1 MTLSER
7 ARAIAALE
15 QERQSLLEIAADTN
29 LQQQLAFKSFKMV
42 MREQSNRQ
50 MSIIEKLIGLES
62 MIERLL

>member
-15 QERQSLLEIAADTN
+15 QEGQALLEMASDVN
-29 LQQQLAFKSFKMV
+29 LQQLLAMKAFKKV
-42 MREQSNRQ
+42 MQEQSNRQ
-50 MSIIEKLIGLES
+50 VVLIERLIRLES